1 MAPAAP
7 QVPFPMHIHQSHALQ
22 ETTGADHTVHTALE
36 TTHSHWTDGQA
47 FRDPRAL
54 APPPANTVDRAPSA
68 QHTQLICPRDGLS
81 ASRAPPAELST
92 SIHHLFIWVP
102 SKTSLKANIWQQK
115 VGLGSDSV
123 MTWREWG
130 SKTARGGDP
139 TVAGGGWW
147 GGPRGVTA
155 PGSWGWGLQGPLGDH
170 GQRAPECPPYPH
182 PPLEV
187 RKL

>member
-22 ETTGADHTVHTALE
+22 ETTGADHTVHAALE

-123 MTWREWG
+123 ITWREWG

-139 TVAGGGWW
+139 TVEGVGGGVLEALLLQAAGAGACRGLWETT
-147 GGPRGVTA
+147 GNGPQGA
-155 PGSWGWGLQGPLGDH
+155 PPT
-170 GQRAPECPPYPH
+170 PTPH
-182 PPLEV
+182 W
-187 RKL
+187 R

>member
-22 ETTGADHTVHTALE
+22 ETTGADHTVHAALE

-139 TVAGGGWW
+139 TVAGVGG
-147 GGPRGVTA
+147 GGGVLEALLLQAAGAGACRGLWETTDNGPQSA
-155 PGSWGWGLQGPLGDH
+155 PPT
-170 GQRAPECPPYPH
+170 PTPH
-182 PPLEV
+182 W
-187 RKL
+187 R